1 MWDRGKLTKPS
12 HDRQTEWLENSRFR
26 SGDTIGIL
34 CDMDKR
40 TLSLYRN
47 GEVIRDQG
55 GHYQEG
61 IRLKIGS
68 AELFPDGFR
77 PVIVLGDRFHRA
89 RLSFRPIWVQILQ
102 ATLPEHAFPTSP
114 EQARLGSPNGRDGD
128 EHDDDA
134 FVKKM
139 MGLNTA
145 DCSKEGSK
153 REKKK
158 FGRREHSPTPT
169 QSPAETRP
177 ASPGRD
183 VFFSD
188 SSSVLS
194 IYGQDSPKLRSPG
207 RIDSPLAASVAGTR
221 GEKKKRTSRS
231 RL

>member
-1 MWDRGKLTKPS
+1 
-12 HDRQTEWLENSRFR
+12 
-26 SGDTIGIL
+26 
-34 CDMDKR
+34 
-40 TLSLYRN
+40 
-47 GEVIRDQG
+47 
-55 GHYQEG
+55 
-61 IRLKIGS
+61 
-68 AELFPDGFR
+68 
-77 PVIVLGDRFHRA
+77 VIVLGDRFHRA